1 MENKNITRKSV
12 LAYGMGGFGR
22 QSLYII
28 QNTFLLYYFVSVAG
42 LNSAAVGIMM
52 MLAKY
57 DPIFCMV
64 LYHLQSAFLLCL
76 PFLRDSVRPVK

>member
-1 MENKNITRKSV
+1 MKSSDISRKNV

-42 LNSAAVGIMM
+42 LNSAAVGVMM
-52 MLAKY
+52 MLAK
-57 DPIFCMV
+57 I
-64 LYHLQSAFLLCL
+64 
-76 PFLRDSVRPVK
+76 